1 MKKIKFIDL
10 FSGLGG
16 FRIGFENACR
26 KLKIESECILSSEIK
41 THAIDTYGKN
51 FKDHNLIGDITKL
64 KASEIPNF
72 DILLAG
78 FPCQSFSSA
87 GSRRGFLDTRGTLF
101 FEIERILKAK
111 KPKGFI
117 LENVEGLVKHDLKDK
132 NKKIGQTLE
141 TILKILTQ
149 IGYKVSW
156 KLLNSKNFNLPQ
168 DRNRIFIVGTKKTKI
183 SLENFKDKKKPLK
196 DILEKKIHQEQSEFF
211 KLLLRKYSPKDLYGK
226 SIKDKR
232 GGKNNIHS
240 WDLEVK
246 GKISKTQKQLLNEL
260 LKQRRRKEW
269 SIKNKVEWMDGMP
282 LTIDQI
288 HSFFGKPTLFDKG
301 IEKKELRNLLNDL
314 AKKGYVNFEHPKK
327 IKMIKNEYGIV
338 SKRVENFKSKK
349 GYNIVVGKLSFEI
362 SKILDPNGITPTL
375 LATDMDRLAVIDTHK
390 LRNLTINECKKLFGF
405 PKNYKVNLNQRKAYN
420 LFGESIAIPVVEKVA
435 EQVLQDLE

>member
-1 MKKIKFIDL
+1 
-10 FSGLGG
+10 
-16 FRIGFENACR
+16 
-26 KLKIESECILSSEIK
+26 
-41 THAIDTYGKN
+41 
-51 FKDHNLIGDITKL
+51 
-64 KASEIPNF
+64 
-72 DILLAG
+72 
-78 FPCQSFSSA
+78 
-87 GSRRGFLDTRGTLF
+87 
-101 FEIERILKAK
+101 
-111 KPKGFI
+111 
-117 LENVEGLVKHDLKDK
+117 
-132 NKKIGQTLE
+132 
-141 TILKILTQ
+141 
-149 IGYKVSW
+149 
-156 KLLNSKNFNLPQ
+156 
-168 DRNRIFIVGTKKTKI
+168 
-183 SLENFKDKKKPLK
+183 
-196 DILEKKIHQEQSEFF
+196 
-211 KLLLRKYSPKDLYGK
+211 
-226 SIKDKR
+226 
-232 GGKNNIHS
+232 
-240 WDLEVK
+240 
-246 GKISKTQKQLLNEL
+246 
-260 LKQRRRKEW
+260 
-269 SIKNKVEWMDGMP
+269 MP